1 MKDLKIRCSAIGKIM
16 TSPRSK
22 GEVLSATTKTYIK
35 ELVLEHKY
43 GIKKEINSRYLDK
56 GNQVEDMAIELAEQ
70 ALDLGFVFKNEL
82 FFENDHLTGTPDI
95 ITDTL
100 IVDVKSS
107 WNGTT
112 FPMFEDELP
121 NKDYYWQLQGYMDL
135 TGKHN
140 AIVAYCLVDTP
151 EDIVLDEIRRV
162 AWAKKE
168 LEPSEETEQDVRS
181 QHEFSHI
188 PKDKRVKAFLVEKD
202 EHAIWQ
208 IKERVEQCREYY
220 TELWNK

>member
-16 TSPRSK
+16 SNPRSK
-22 GEVLSATTKTYIK
+22 GELLSATTKMYIK
-35 ELVLEHKY
+35 ELVLENKY

-56 GNQVEDMAIELAEQ
+56 GNQVEDMAIELAEE
-70 ALDLGFVFKNEL
+70 ALELGFVFKNEL
-82 FFENDHLTGTPDI
+82 YFENDYLTGTPDI

-100 IVDVKSS
+100 IIDVKSS

-121 NKDYYWQLQGYMDL
+121 NKDYYWQMQGYMDL

-168 LEPSEETEQDVRS
+168 LEPSEETEADVRS

-220 TELWNK
+220 NELWNK

>member
-82 FFENDHLTGTPDI
+82 YFENDHLTGTPDI

-121 NKDYYWQLQGYMDL
+121 NKDYYWQLQGYMEL

>member
-70 ALDLGFVFKNEL
+70 ALELGFVFKNEL
-82 FFENDHLTGTPDI
+82 YFENDHLTGTPDI

>member
-121 NKDYYWQLQGYMDL
+121 NKDYYWQLQGYMEL

>member
-56 GNQVEDMAIELAEQ
+56 GNQVEDMAIELAEE

>member
-70 ALDLGFVFKNEL
+70 ALELGFVFKNEL

>member
-82 FFENDHLTGTPDI
+82 YFENDHLTGTPDI

-121 NKDYYWQLQGYMDL
+121 NKDYYWQLQGYMEL

-181 QHEFSHI
+181 QHEFNHI

>member
-112 FPMFEDELP
+112 FPFDW
-121 NKDYYWQLQGYMDL
+121 Y
-135 TGKHN
+135 
-140 AIVAYCLVDTP
+140 
-151 EDIVLDEIRRV
+151 
-162 AWAKKE
+162 
-168 LEPSEETEQDVRS
+168 S
-181 QHEFSHI
+181 
-188 PKDKRVKAFLVEKD
+188 
-202 EHAIWQ
+202 
-208 IKERVEQCREYY
+208 
-220 TELWNK
+220 

>member
-82 FFENDHLTGTPDI
+82 YFENEHLTGTPDI

-121 NKDYYWQLQGYMDL
+121 NKDYYWQLQGYMEL

>member
-82 FFENDHLTGTPDI
+82 YFENDHLTGTPDI

-121 NKDYYWQLQGYMDL
+121 NKDYYWQLQGYMEL

-168 LEPSEETEQDVRS
+168 LEPSEETENDVRS

>member
-1 MKDLKIRCSAIGKIM
+1 MKELKIRCSAIGKIM

-202 EHAIWQ
+202 EHAIWK

>member
-22 GEVLSATTKTYIK
+22 GELLSATTKTYIK

-56 GNQVEDMAIELAEQ
+56 GNQVEDMAIELAEK

-82 FFENDHLTGTPDI
+82 YFENDHLTGTPDI
-95 ITDTL
+95 ITDTM

-112 FPMFEDELP
+112 FPMFEDDLP
-121 NKDYYWQLQGYMDL
+121 NKDYYWQMQGYMDL

-151 EDIVLDEIRRV
+151 EDIVLDEIRRI

-188 PKDKRVKAFLVEKD
+188 PKDKRVKAFLVEKH
-202 EHAIWQ
+202 EYAIWQ

>member
-82 FFENDHLTGTPDI
+82 YFENEHLTGTPDI

-168 LEPSEETEQDVRS
+168 LEPSEETEHDVRS
-181 QHEFSHI
+181 QHEFNHI

-220 TELWNK
+220 TELWSK

>member
-16 TSPRSK
+16 TNSRSK

-181 QHEFSHI
+181 QHEFKHI

>member
-1 MKDLKIRCSAIGKIM
+1 M

-70 ALDLGFVFKNEL
+70 ALELGFVFKNEL
-82 FFENDHLTGTPDI
+82 YFENDHLTGTPDI

-121 NKDYYWQLQGYMDL
+121 NKDYYWQLQGYMEL

>member
-70 ALDLGFVFKNEL
+70 ALELGFVFKNEL
-82 FFENDHLTGTPDI
+82 YFENDHLTGTPDI

-100 IVDVKSS
+100 IIDVKSS

-121 NKDYYWQLQGYMDL
+121 NKDYYWQLQGYMEL

-168 LEPSEETEQDVRS
+168 LEPSEETEHDVRS
-181 QHEFSHI
+181 QHEFNHI

>member
-121 NKDYYWQLQGYMDL
+121 NKDYYWQMQGYMDL

-140 AIVAYCLVDTP
+140 AIVAYCLVNTP

-168 LEPSEETEQDVRS
+168 LEPSQETENDVRS

>member
-82 FFENDHLTGTPDI
+82 YFENDHLTGTPDI

-121 NKDYYWQLQGYMDL
+121 NKDYYWQLQGYMEL

-168 LEPSEETEQDVRS
+168 LEPSEETEYDVRS

>member
-43 GIKKEINSRYLDK
+43 AIKKEINSRYLDK

-70 ALDLGFVFKNEL
+70 ALELGFVFKNEL
-82 FFENDHLTGTPDI
+82 YFENDHLTGTPDI

-168 LEPSEETEQDVRS
+168 LEPSEETEHDVRS

>member
-16 TSPRSK
+16 TNSRSK

-43 GIKKEINSRYLDK
+43 GIKKKINSRYLDK

-140 AIVAYCLVDTP
+140 AIVSYCLVDTP
-151 EDIVLDEIRRV
+151 EDIVLDQIRRV

>member
-16 TSPRSK
+16 TNSRSK

-140 AIVAYCLVDTP
+140 AIVSYCLVDTP

-220 TELWNK
+220 TELWSK

>member
-140 AIVAYCLVDTP
+140 AIVSYCLVDTP

-168 LEPSEETEQDVRS
+168 LEPSEETEQNVRS

>member
-82 FFENDHLTGTPDI
+82 FFENEHLTGTPDI

-121 NKDYYWQLQGYMDL
+121 NKDYYWQLQGYMEL

>member
-82 FFENDHLTGTPDI
+82 YFENDHLTGTPDI

-100 IVDVKSS
+100 IIDVKSS

-121 NKDYYWQLQGYMDL
+121 NKDYYWQLQGYMEL

-168 LEPSEETEQDVRS
+168 LEPSEETENDVRS

>member
-220 TELWNK
+220 NELWQK

>member
-1 MKDLKIRCSAIGKIM
+1 M

-82 FFENDHLTGTPDI
+82 YFENDHLTGTPDI

-121 NKDYYWQLQGYMDL
+121 NKDYYWQLQGYMEL

-181 QHEFSHI
+181 QHEFNHI

>member
-140 AIVAYCLVDTP
+140 AIVSYCLVDTP

>member
-82 FFENDHLTGTPDI
+82 YFENDHLTGTPDI

-220 TELWNK
+220 TELWSK

>member
-16 TSPRSK
+16 SNPRSK
-22 GEVLSATTKTYIK
+22 GELLSATTKMYIK
-35 ELVLEHKY
+35 ELVLENKY

-56 GNQVEDMAIELAEQ
+56 GNQVEDMAIELAEE
-70 ALDLGFVFKNEL
+70 ALELGFVFKNEL
-82 FFENDHLTGTPDI
+82 YFENDYLTGTPDI

-100 IVDVKSS
+100 IIDVKSS

-121 NKDYYWQLQGYMDL
+121 NKDYYWQMQGYMDL

-168 LEPSEETEQDVRS
+168 LEPSEETEADVRS

-208 IKERVEQCREYY
+208 IKERVEQCRTYY
-220 TELWNK
+220 NELWNK

>member
-121 NKDYYWQLQGYMDL
+121 NKDYYWQLQGYMEL

-168 LEPSEETEQDVRS
+168 LEPSEETEHDVRS
-181 QHEFSHI
+181 QHEFKHI

>member
-82 FFENDHLTGTPDI
+82 YFENDHLTGTPDI

-140 AIVAYCLVDTP
+140 AIVSYCLVDTP

>member
-82 FFENDHLTGTPDI
+82 YFENDHLTGTPDI

-121 NKDYYWQLQGYMDL
+121 NKDYYWQLQGYMEL

-168 LEPSEETEQDVRS
+168 LEPSEETEHDVRS
-181 QHEFSHI
+181 QHEFNHI

>member
-121 NKDYYWQLQGYMDL
+121 NKDYYWQLQGYMEL

-168 LEPSEETEQDVRS
+168 LEPSEETEHDVRS
-181 QHEFSHI
+181 QHEFNHI

>member
-16 TSPRSK
+16 TNSRSK

-121 NKDYYWQLQGYMDL
+121 NKDYYWQLQGYMEL

>member
-22 GEVLSATTKTYIK
+22 AELLSATTKTYIK

-56 GNQVEDMAIELAEQ
+56 GNQVEDKGIEMAEQ
-70 ALDLGFVFKNEL
+70 ILELGFAFKNDL
-82 FFENDHLTGTPDI
+82 YFENEFLTGTPDI
-95 ITDTL
+95 ITDKL
-100 IVDVKSS
+100 IIDIKCS

-112 FPMFEDELP
+112 FPFFEEELP
-121 NKDYYWQLQGYMDL
+121 NKDYYWQMQGYLNL
-135 TGKHN
+135 TGKDN

-162 AWAKKE
+162 AWSKKE
-168 LEPSEETEQDVRS
+168 LEPSEETEADVRS

-202 EHAIWQ
+202 EQAIEQ
-208 IKERVEQCREYY
+208 IRERVEQCRTYY
-220 TELWNK
+220 KELWQK